1 MTSVPASEK
10 TELWGRLDDE
20 TAVCLRRA
28 SAHEI
33 TTLHALIAREIGG
46 KVASLPVMVR
56 ASEINRDSFWTIVRR
71 RLRDG
76 RDEIAGCYAFLFLNA
91 LGARAIETRSFDATD
106 PPPEYLVPTGERPA
120 LVYMWAIVARKML
133 GVTFPMISQGFD
145 SGPYGGLPVV
155 GRAGSMGGLKA
166 LSAGAEAMDPPA
178 IGTLF
183 RIRSK
188 AA

>member
-20 TAVCLRRA
+20 TSVCLRRA
-28 SAHEI
+28 SSHEI

-56 ASEINRDSFWTIVRR
+56 ASEINCDSFWTIVRR
-71 RLRDG
+71 RDSDG
-76 RDEIAGCYAFLFLNA
+76 RDEIAGCYAFLFLNSR
-91 LGARAIETRSFDATD
+91 GARAIEARSFDATD
-106 PPPEYLVPTGERPA
+106 PPLEYLVSTGERPV

-166 LSAGAEAMDPPA
+166 LSADADAMDPPA

-183 RIRSK
+183 QLRSK